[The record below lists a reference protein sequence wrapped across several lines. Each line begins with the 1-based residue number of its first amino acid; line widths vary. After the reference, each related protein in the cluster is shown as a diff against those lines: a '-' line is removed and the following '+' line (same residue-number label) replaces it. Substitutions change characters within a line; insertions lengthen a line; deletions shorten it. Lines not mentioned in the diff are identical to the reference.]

1 MSHSTFRSLT
11 AATLAILVSFASI
24 NAQQIKPSPDEKP
37 RKVKEELKTAYK
49 DWIDDVRIILTQS
62 EQDGWKKLK
71 TDDEREEYIKYIWH
85 LRDPDPDT
93 EENEYK
99 DQFYE
104 RVAYANEHFTS
115 GKAGRLTDRG
125 RIYIKFGKPDDVES
139 HPSGG
144 TYNRP
149 YNEGGGSTSTYPFE
163 KWFYR
168 YIPEVGSGIELEF
181 VDPTGSGEFRLARNP
196 DEKDA
201 LIYVPGAGR
210 TLFEELGIADRGE
223 RITGIGSYGRVNYLR
238 AQDSPFEVLNL
249 HRALDAP
256 LARERNPFEGT
267 TINTPVVE
275 DNPLNFTV
283 QPHYFRQSDNQ
294 VLVALTV
301 QADNSELTFVNSGGL
316 QKASLNIFGR
326 VRTIAEKQVGKFEDA
341 VTTTATPEELSAVLM
356 RKSANAKAFILAPGR
371 YRVDLFLRD
380 IESGAAGIQR
390 VGINVPHFPADKL
403 ATSSIVLA
411 TKLEDLSQRPSGGQF
426 VIGTKKVI
434 PNISGVF
441 RQGDPVGIYLQVYN
455 AAIDQTL
462 LRPAVDVTYVLLKDG
477 KEIRKE
483 SEDWRELDDAG
494 QRLTLT
500 RLFDSGS
507 LTPGDYDIQV
517 RLHDRV
523 TGESITPTTKF
534 TVVQN

>member
-1 MSHSTFRSLT
+1 MTLSSFRSLT
-11 AATLAILVSFASI
+11 AVLATLLILTPI
-24 NAQQIKPSPDEKP
+24 KAQQTKPSPDEKP

-49 DWIDDVRIILTQS
+49 DWIDDVRVILTQS
-62 EQDGWKKLK
+62 EQDSWKKLK
-71 TDDEREEYIKYIWH
+71 TDEEREQFIKIVWD

-104 RVAYANEHFTS
+104 RIAYANENFSS
-115 GKAGRLTDRG
+115 GKPGRLTDRG

-201 LIYVPGAGR
+201 LIQIPGAGR
-210 TLFEELGIADRGE
+210 TLREELGLEDRGD
-223 RITGIGSYGRVNYLR
+223 RIAGLGSYGRVNYLR

-249 HRALDAP
+249 HRALEAP
-256 LARERNPFEGT
+256 LTRERNPFDGT
-267 TINTPVVE
+267 TIPTPVVD

-283 QPHYFRQSDNQ
+283 QPHFFRQSDNQ

-301 QADNSELTFVNSGGL
+301 QADNNELTFVNSGGL

-326 VRTIAEKQVGKFEDA
+326 VRTIAEKQVAKFEDS
-341 VTTTATPEELSAVLM
+341 VTTTATPDELSGLLM
-356 RKSANAKAFILAPGR
+356 RKSAYAKAFILHPGR
-371 YRVDLFLRD
+371 YRVDVFVRD
-380 IESGAAGIQR
+380 IESGAAGVQHL
-390 VGINVPHFPADKL
+390 GLQVPNFSSDKL
-403 ATSSIVLA
+403 STSSIVLA
-411 TKLEDLSQRPSGGQF
+411 AKLEDLSQMPSGGQF

-462 LRPAVDVTYVLLKDG
+462 LKPAVDVSYVLLKDG
-477 KEIRKE
+477 KELRKE
-483 SEDWRELDDAG
+483 SEDWRELNDAG

-500 RLFDSGS
+500 RLFDSSS
-507 LTPGDYDIQV
+507 LTPGEYEIQV

-523 TGESITPTTKF
+523 TGETITPTTKF
-534 TVVQN
+534 TVSK

>member
-1 MSHSTFRSLT
+1 MTLSTFRSLT
-11 AATLAILVSFASI
+11 AVLSTLLVLTPI

-49 DWIDDVRIILTQS
+49 DWIDDVSVILTQS
-62 EQDGWKKLK
+62 ERDTWKKLK
-71 TDDEREEYIKYIWH
+71 TDEEREQFIKIVWD

-93 EENEYK
+93 AENEYK

-104 RVAYANEHFTS
+104 RIAYANEHFSS
-115 GKAGRLTDRG
+115 GKPGRLTDRG

-168 YIPEVGSGIELEF
+168 YLPEVGSGIELEF

-201 LIYVPGAGR
+201 LIQIPGAGR
-210 TLFEELGIADRGE
+210 TLAEELGIEDRADRIAGLG
-223 RITGIGSYGRVNYLR
+223 TYGRVNYLR

-249 HRALDAP
+249 HAALEAP
-256 LARERNPFEGT
+256 LSRERNPFDGT
-267 TINTPVVE
+267 TTNTPVLDE
-275 DNPLNFTV
+275 NPLNFTA
-283 QPHYFRQSDNQ
+283 QPNYFRQSDNQ
-294 VLVALTV
+294 VLVALTI
-301 QADNSELTFVNSGGL
+301 QADNSELSFVDSGGL
-316 QKASLNIFGR
+316 QKASLNIYGR
-326 VRTIAEKQVGKFEDA
+326 ISTIAEKPVGKFEDS
-341 VTTTATPEELSAVLM
+341 VTTTATPEELSSLRT
-356 RKSANAKAFILAPGR
+356 RKSAYAKAFILAPGR
-371 YRVDLFLRD
+371 YRVDVWVRD
-380 IESGAAGIQR
+380 VESGAAGVQH
-390 VGINVPHFPADKL
+390 VGLHVPNFSSNKL
-403 ATSSIVLA
+403 STSSIVLA
-411 TKLEDLSQRPSGGQF
+411 AKLEDLSLMPSGGQF

-434 PNISGVF
+434 PNISGAF

-462 LRPAVDVTYVLLKDG
+462 LKPAVDVTYVLLKDG
-477 KEIRKE
+477 KELRKE
-483 SEDWRELDDAG
+483 SEDWRELNDAG

-500 RLFDSGS
+500 RLFDSRT
-507 LTPGDYDIQV
+507 LTPGEYEVQV

-523 TGESITPTTKF
+523 TDQTIAPATKF
-534 TVVQN
+534 TISK